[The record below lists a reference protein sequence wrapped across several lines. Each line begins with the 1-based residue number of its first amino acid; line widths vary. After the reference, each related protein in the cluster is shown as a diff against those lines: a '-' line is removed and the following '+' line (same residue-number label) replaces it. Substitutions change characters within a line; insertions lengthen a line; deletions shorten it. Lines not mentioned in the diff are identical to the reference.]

1 VSPRRADSR
10 RVRADLGDGHL
21 TVVLGPDG
29 HLHPK
34 VEEPGGE
41 PAAEVRPQHPPVD
54 PEDPVVAFNRE
65 RLEELRHEPRRAP
78 VDIGD
83 VVETREGRFAA
94 AGIALGLVARA
105 FAFAMGAATGWL
117 VFLAGLLAFA
127 VYKVPMWVGERVLRL
142 FDRR

>member
-1 VSPRRADSR
+1 M
-10 RVRADLGDGHL
+10 RADLADGHL

-41 PAAEVRPQHPPVD
+41 PAAEVRPHLPPPVD

-65 RLEELRHEPRRAP
+65 RLEEIRHEPRRAP
-78 VDIGD
+78 VDMGD

-117 VFLAGLLAFA
+117 VFLAGLAVFA
-127 VYKVPMWVGERVLRL
+127 VYKLPMLIGERVLNW
-142 FDRR
+142 FDRGR